1 MVADTVVCGFCVTR
15 LLVDRVLSA
24 AIDDV
29 ECVSGVNSFAVC
41 SVHDDSCDSQRGLWL
56 YRIISS
62 LSLHTV
68 NQSVLCKAHS
78 MERMP

>member
-41 SVHDDSCDSQRGLWL
+41 SVHDDSCDSQRGL
-56 YRIISS
+56 
-62 LSLHTV
+62 
-68 NQSVLCKAHS
+68 
-78 MERMP
+78 